1 MEHLHRYFDYAMIG
15 RAAGGTGRDKSM
27 LQWAVLQLASV
38 HFRLGHMQLSLLAL
52 EEAVRLAQHAS
63 DHHCLATALV
73 ISHTYA
79 LVEHAWYADA
89 LTVDLQKCFL
99 HFHMAS
105 SICAAAGRFIL
116 AANCSMQK
124 RVCPSPLDICF
135 A

>member
-38 HFRLGHMQLSLLAL
+38 HFRLGHMPLSLLAL

-73 ISHTYA
+73 RTFFDEYL
-79 LVEHAWYADA
+79 LVRAR
-89 LTVDLQKCFL
+89 
-99 HFHMAS
+99 M
-105 SICAAAGRFIL
+105 
-116 AANCSMQK
+116 
-124 RVCPSPLDICF
+124 
-135 A
+135 